1 MTETVPKLWGTANE
15 DAAALMRQRTGF
27 EPGMPNVVV
36 VECEFIC
43 SRPSNDAWGP
53 AVPRDQEIPACTRP
67 WNFGPHGNGNS
78 PIPTDG
84 PCMHLAALDRVSLG
98 PDTVY
103 QFRYWLVVGARELVQ
118 SRLDELDQRY
128 AGESAQQLSS
138 QRVSE

>member
-1 MTETVPKLWGTANE
+1 
-15 DAAALMRQRTGF
+15 
-27 EPGMPNVVV
+27 
-36 VECEFIC
+36 
-43 SRPSNDAWGP
+43 
-53 AVPRDQEIPACTRP
+53 
-67 WNFGPHGNGNS
+67 
-78 PIPTDG
+78 
-84 PCMHLAALDRVSLG
+84 MHLAALDRVSLG